1 MHEIADVFIGG
12 ASSGSTYAMM
22 ALGMALVYGISKVFN
37 FAYGSFYSLGGYLA
51 WIFIGRA
58 VGYPAAVAIVIP
70 SLFFIGVATERALL
84 RPLRVRKDWEM
95 LAMMSTLGLALFLD
109 NLYLGIFGPFAKS
122 LPVLFEGTIE
132 VTGIVVSRQDIGV
145 TAIAVSIIVALWFFL
160 NRTRQGLAM
169 RAVAQDMVGAD
180 IVGINRNRIFSI
192 TFAIASVLVGAGG
205 ILLAPKYFVSPLGG
219 WEILVKAWVVTAF
232 GGMGSLLGAV
242 YAAFILGIVEAFV
255 AWKLGLTYTLLI
267 WFAILIVLFIVRPQ
281 GLKGTW
287 G

>member
-1 MHEIADVFIGG
+1 
-12 ASSGSTYAMM
+12 
-22 ALGMALVYGISKVFN
+22 
-37 FAYGSFYSLGGYLA
+37 
-51 WIFIGRA
+51 
-58 VGYPAAVAIVIP
+58 
-70 SLFFIGVATERALL
+70 
-84 RPLRVRKDWEM
+84 
-95 LAMMSTLGLALFLD
+95 
-109 NLYLGIFGPFAKS
+109 
-122 LPVLFEGTIE
+122 
-132 VTGIVVSRQDIGV
+132 VVSRQDIGV
-145 TAIAVSIIVALWFFL
+145 TGIAVSIIVALWFFL

-255 AWKLGLTYTLLI
+255 AWQLGLTYTLLV
-267 WFAILIVLFIVRPQ
+267 WFAILIGLFIIRPQ